1 MARFSRM
8 QTLNALER
16 AGVVPVF
23 YDSDIEVAKKI
34 AEACHK
40 GGAEAIEMTNR
51 GDHAVDVFSELEKF
65 CRKELPNLILGI
77 GSVIDAPTAAIYIAH
92 GANFVVGPV
101 LDEETAVLCNKHKI
115 PYSPGC
121 GSASEIQKAHSLG
134 VEFCKVFPGREV
146 GGPSFVKAMLGPC
159 PWTSIMPT
167 GGVDIT
173 EESLTEWFNAGV
185 VCVGIGSKLVTKE
198 IVKEQDFEKLA
209 VNVKS
214 VIGVIKKIRGH

>member
-1 MARFSRM
+1 
-8 QTLNALER
+8 
-16 AGVVPVF
+16 
-23 YDSDIEVAKKI
+23 
-34 AEACHK
+34 
-40 GGAEAIEMTNR
+40 MTNR

-65 CRKELPNLILGI
+65 CRKELPNLIPGV

-146 GGPSFVKAMLGPC
+146 GGPFL
-159 PWTSIMPT
+159 
-167 GGVDIT
+167 
-173 EESLTEWFNAGV
+173 
-185 VCVGIGSKLVTKE
+185 
-198 IVKEQDFEKLA
+198 
-209 VNVKS
+209 
-214 VIGVIKKIRGH
+214 